1 MPLGNTPLQI
11 AVDETV
17 VLIEGRGDTT
27 VSIVE
32 LLIVER
38 GTNIEVPHLEIPII
52 MVTGIH
58 LQVLVPVGISHAFV
72 SITRGQVVLAI
83 GVGLAIQVGMSH
95 LQVAIGFPL
104 AVAVLYVIVDAGLF
118 LSHLSAVLDALGIPT
133 ARFARF
139 GVSIQVVGGGIDCQA
154 RVVREAQGKE
164 SGQPALLRSATY
176 FCVGKCADAVFLLEF
191 HIHHIAVVSS
201 HLLSKKLT
209 LLAPLI
215 IDLDVLH
222 RIGRQVVE
230 HDGVVATEKVL
241 AVEEQR
247 IHILAVVID
256 ASTLFQFDARQ
267 LLYQCIEHRA
277 LGQFKGIGI
286 KHQRVAFIVE
296 LHFGRSDNHL
306 LQHL

>member
-1 MPLGNTPLQI
+1 M
-11 AVDETV
+11 
-17 VLIEGRGDTT
+17 
-27 VSIVE
+27 
-32 LLIVER
+32 
-38 GTNIEVPHLEIPII
+38 
-52 MVTGIH
+52 
-58 LQVLVPVGISHAFV
+58 
-72 SITRGQVVLAI
+72 
-83 GVGLAIQVGMSH
+83 
-95 LQVAIGFPL
+95 
-104 AVAVLYVIVDAGLF
+104 
-118 LSHLSAVLDALGIPT
+118 
-133 ARFARF
+133 
-139 GVSIQVVGGGIDCQA
+139 
-154 RVVREAQGKE
+154 VREAQGKE
-164 SGQPALLRSATY
+164 SGQPALLRSATC